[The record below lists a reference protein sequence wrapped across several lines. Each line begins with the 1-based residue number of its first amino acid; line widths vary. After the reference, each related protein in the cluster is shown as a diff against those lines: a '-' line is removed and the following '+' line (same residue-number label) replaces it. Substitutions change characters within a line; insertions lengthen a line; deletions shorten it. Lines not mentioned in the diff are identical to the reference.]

1 MSVSV
6 SLSPTMSTT
15 ADASLSLPPVM
26 DGQLGRQALSER
38 AKVNLTGVTETLLIP
53 LLGRAADAVTERPI
67 LGDPYAKGVVEKLD
81 YDFAKLPIPP
91 SHAGAVALRTRFY
104 DRWASAFLAAH
115 PHATVLHLA
124 CGLDSRNQRVQW
136 GPNVRWIDIDL
147 PEVVELRRRVLPTSL
162 PGQDYQLVA
171 ADITDDA
178 WLKEIPTDRPV
189 LVVMEGLLSY
199 LLPEDSTGLLR
210 RLVETFKEGELHFD
224 SMNAKVLS
232 AGNKQTKAAVS
243 QTGAKFQWA
252 VDDLKD
258 IEKIHPRLRL
268 IEAVRYV
275 EAPGVEEL
283 PLMTRVAYYMLTWV
297 PSLRDSVRFVRFGF
311 SGDTTKVDSV

>member
-1 MSVSV
+1 M
-6 SLSPTMSTT
+6 
-15 ADASLSLPPVM
+15 
-26 DGQLGRQALSER
+26 QALSER
-38 AKVNLTGVTETLLIP
+38 TKVNLTGVTETLLIP

-81 YDFAKLPIPP
+81 YDFTKLPMPA

-104 DRWASAFLAAH
+104 DRWTSAFLAAH

-124 CGLDSRNQRVQW
+124 CGLDSRNQRVEW
-136 GPNVRWIDIDL
+136 GPTVRWIDLDL
-147 PEVVELRRRVLPTSL
+147 PEVVELRRQVLPVSL
-162 PGQDYQLVA
+162 PGRDYQLVA
-171 ADITDDA
+171 ADITEDA
-178 WLKEIPTDRPV
+178 WLKEIPTGRPV

-199 LLPEDSTGLLR
+199 LLPKDAMGLLR

-232 AGNKQTKAAVS
+232 AGNKQTKVAVS

-258 IEKIHPRLRL
+258 IEKVHPHLRL
-268 IEAVRYV
+268 LEAVRYV
-275 EAPGVEEL
+275 EAPGIEEL
-283 PLMTRVAYYMLTWV
+283 PVMTRIAYYMLTWV
-297 PSLRDSVRFVRFGF
+297 PSFRDGVRFVRFGF
-311 SGDTTKVDSV
+311 SDDATETGV

>member
-1 MSVSV
+1 
-6 SLSPTMSTT
+6 
-15 ADASLSLPPVM
+15 M
-26 DGQLGRQALSER
+26 DGQLGTQTLSDK

-53 LLGRAADAVTERPI
+53 LLGRAADSVTEHPI
-67 LGDPYAKGVVEKLD
+67 LGDPYAKGVVEKLE
-81 YDFAKLPIPP
+81 YDFAKLPMPP

-104 DRWASAFLAAH
+104 DRWTTAFLATH

-124 CGLDSRNQRVQW
+124 CGLDSRNQRVEW
-136 GPNVRWIDIDL
+136 GPNVRWIDLDL
-147 PEVVELRRRVLPTSL
+147 PEVVDLRRRVLPTSF
-162 PGQDYQLVA
+162 PGKDYKLVA

-178 WLKEIPTDRPV
+178 WLKEIPTDRPI

-199 LLPEDSTGLLR
+199 LLPEDATGLLK
-210 RLVETFKEGELHFD
+210 RLVEAFEEGELHFD
-224 SMNAKVLS
+224 SISVKVLS
-232 AGNKQTKAAVS
+232 AGNKQTKTAVS

-258 IEKIHPRLRL
+258 IEKTHPRLRL

-283 PLMTRVAYYMLTWV
+283 PVITRIAYYMLSWV

-311 SGDTTKVDSV
+311 SDDVTKVNPR